1 MGTLRP
7 PKPPNSA
14 STDHATHGTW
24 SPFQLPRS
32 PWGSTLC
39 ESERQAQEKACQRSL
54 GREEQL
60 PTQLPAQAPQQSA
73 GPCSHL
79 LPGIPPHQQAEQT
92 QGCWVP
98 AERCDK
104 PAAPQHVTTTADMAA
119 SLDCAQPA
127 SACRGLEPQ
136 ILCRVGG
143 HQYSPTPKKNRQPVR
158 TQRWEPLP
166 LWCCCRSGAAQG
178 SSGGPITF
186 SIVASLVT
194 S

>member
-7 PKPPNSA
+7 PKSPNSA
-14 STDHATHGTW
+14 STDHAAHGTW

-39 ESERQAQEKACQRSL
+39 ESERRAQEKACQRSL
-54 GREEQL
+54 GRERQL
-60 PTQLPAQAPQQSA
+60 PAQLPAQAPQQSA

-92 QGCWVP
+92 QGCWMP

-104 PAAPQHVTTTADMAA
+104 PAAPQHVTTTADVAA

-143 HQYSPTPKKNRQPVR
+143 HQYSPTPKNPGSQLGPSAGNLF
-158 TQRWEPLP
+158 P
-166 LWCCCRSGAAQG
+166 SGAAAG
-178 SSGGPITF
+178 
-186 SIVASLVT
+186 AELLRVT
-194 S
+194 VGDPLPSRSWPPW